1 MSEPTKPKKSL
12 NQIER
17 LLKFSRLFNPKDDT
31 TAGQNGFDFN
41 KLTAGERDYRLGV
54 LIYAGVITMNRIA
67 KRLDDLDD
75 TGLDLRDDLKAL
87 LEQARL
93 TRTDSKADQADDDD
107 DDQADDD
114 DDDDDDDQTDDDDD
128 DQTDDDDDDQEP
140 PA

>member
-41 KLTAGERDYRLGV
+41 KLTSGERDYRLGV
-54 LIYAGVITMNRIA
+54 LIYAGVISLNRIA
-67 KRLDDLDD
+67 NRLDDLDV
-75 TGLDLRDDLKAL
+75 TGLDIRDDLKAL
-87 LEQARL
+87 LEQTRL
-93 TRTDSKADQADDDD
+93 TRTDSKADQADDNNDD

-114 DDDDDDDQTDDDDD
+114 DDQA
-128 DQTDDDDDDQEP
+128 DDDQEP

>member
-12 NQIER
+12 NQTER

-31 TAGQNGFDFN
+31 TAQQNGFAFN
-41 KLTAGERDYRLGV
+41 KLPPGDREYRLGV
-54 LIYAGVITMNRIA
+54 MIYAGVVTLNRIA
-67 KRLDDLDD
+67 KRLDDLDV
-75 TGLDLRDDLKAL
+75 TGLDLRDDLTAL

-107 DDQADDD
+107 QDDDDQADDDDQD
-114 DDDDDDDQTDDDDD
+114 DDDDDDDQA
-128 DQTDDDDDDQEP
+128 DDDDDDQEP

>member
-41 KLTAGERDYRLGV
+41 KLTSGERDYRLGV

-67 KRLDDLDD
+67 NRLDDLDV
-75 TGLDLRDDLKAL
+75 TGLDIRDDLKAL
-87 LEQARL
+87 LEQARP

-107 DDQADDD
+107 DDDDDDQADDD
-114 DDDDDDDQTDDDDD
+114 DDDDQA
-128 DQTDDDDDDQEP
+128 DDDDQEP